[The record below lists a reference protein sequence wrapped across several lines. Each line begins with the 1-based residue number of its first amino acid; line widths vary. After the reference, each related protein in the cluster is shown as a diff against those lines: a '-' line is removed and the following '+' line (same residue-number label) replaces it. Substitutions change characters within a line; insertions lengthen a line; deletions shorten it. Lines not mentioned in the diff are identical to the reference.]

1 MSINA
6 RIRLS
11 DFVARN
17 SQRIWGKDDGT
28 SGNDGTNHVKRSL
41 CKLERFCNFADFGQR
56 FIDEIQSED
65 VLDFLD
71 FIGAEP
77 TCRCPNG
84 VSTVTQNRY
93 VAALSSLFKHAHAM
107 NRIEHVPFLQFQKV
121 SKHDKHERRYLTDDE
136 LDKLEHFLRT
146 PSLFNKGALSADYW
160 YIQHFV
166 AIGINTGMRLG
177 EIRSI
182 IPSNIETDAAGT
194 WICLTKT
201 KNGDD
206 RRVPANAS
214 VVAALKALGDSPA
227 QHWCRFGFY
236 QTMHRAR
243 DYVAR
248 GDNTF
253 VFHALRH
260 TAASALANDLKINTI
275 LIARLLGHKSLKTT
289 ESYVHS
295 KPEALADAA
304 AQMQS
309 LRVSR
314 SSQK

>member
-6 RIRLS
+6 RISLAE
-11 DFVARN
+11 FIARN

-28 SGNDGTNHVKRSL
+28 SRNHVQRSL
-41 CKLERFCNFADFGQR
+41 CKLERFCQFADFGQR

-71 FIGAEP
+71 FIAAEP

-93 VAALSSLFKHAHAM
+93 VAALSSLFKHAKAM
-107 NRIEHVPFLQFQKV
+107 NRIEHVPLLQFQKV
-121 SKHDKHERRYLTDDE
+121 SKHDKHKRRYLTDDE
-136 LDKLEHFLRT
+136 LNKLEHFLGT
-146 PSLFNKGALSADYW
+146 PSLVNRGAVYADYS
-160 YIQHFV
+160 YIKHFV
-166 AIGINTGMRLG
+166 TIGINTGMRLG

-182 IPSNIETDAAGT
+182 MPTNIETDASGT

-206 RRVPANAS
+206 RRVPANTS
-214 VVAALKALGDSPA
+214 VVTALRALNDSPA
-227 QHWCRFGFY
+227 QYWSEWGFY
-236 QTMHRAR
+236 ETMRRAR
-243 DYVAR
+243 DYVAK

-304 AQMQS
+304 AQLHS
-309 LRVSR
+309 LRFSR
-314 SSQK
+314 SSQH